1 MVAYVSAAHA
11 LVHAFEL
18 TYAAVLAILIIE
30 FESGLFLL
38 GVLAWASAF
47 AFGAA
52 ALPAGILADRLGSK
66 SLLSICFL
74 ASAGFSV
81 LVALSPSLYVLTV
94 GLVGLGLSI
103 GLYHPAGLALISRG
117 VRTRA
122 LGMGYHGMA
131 GNLGIAM
138 TPFLAAGVA
147 SLINW
152 RASYILLAILAI
164 VLLVIMHISPVQ
176 EQGDYKNEE
185 RSKGLSGARGE
196 GSRKG
201 LFAFALSERDKEE
214 LRPLLMPLIALY
226 LAFMFSGFIYRGMIT
241 FLPFYI
247 KERVNV
253 DIWGIDPVAVA
264 GAFATIALL
273 FGVVGQYV
281 GGSLAHRIQM
291 ERIIVPVAVMITLLL
306 LLMGVM
312 GGVVLMVAAAALA
325 FFYFM
330 GQPVYNTL
338 VATYTPPAMQGRSFG
353 ISFFATFGLGSFA
366 GIFGGFIAQETET
379 RWVFISLA
387 GFGLMALALAIYLLK
402 TASTRVRPG
411 GIPQRIVI
419 D

>member
-81 LVALSPSLYVLTV
+81 LVALSPSVYVLTV

-138 TPFLAAGVA
+138 TPFMAAGVA

-185 RSKGLSGARGE
+185 RSKGLSGVKGE

-201 LFAFALSERDKEE
+201 LFAFALSKRDKEE
-214 LRPLLMPLIALY
+214 LRPLLVPLIALY
-226 LAFMFSGFIYRGMIT
+226 LAFMLSGFIYRGMIT

-312 GGVVLMVAAAALA
+312 EGVVLMVAAAALA

-338 VATYTPPAMQGRSFG
+338 VAAYTPPAMQGRSFG

-402 TASTRVRPG
+402 TASSRVRPG
-411 GIPQRIVI
+411 VIPQMIVI